1 MDTADIFMSNKETP
15 SLLVLGRSLR
25 DPYSAV
31 CGGSLLFHE
40 TSDPSVMLIHSSGV
54 TYGYIDW
61 GRQGACRL
69 IPREN
74 KPR

>member
-1 MDTADIFMSNKETP
+1 MGTADIFMSNKETP
-15 SLLVLGRSLR
+15 SLLALGRSLYN
-25 DPYSAV
+25 PYSAV

-40 TSDPSVMLIHSSGV
+40 TSDPLAMLIHRSKV
-54 TYGYIDW
+54 TYGSIDW